1 MDFPQIFD
9 LETACRD
16 ISKRDELFH
25 CFKSAGEAASR
36 DGAEVILAAGG
47 VVVALLADS
56 GIDQLDDGTPVLNG
70 IAALIK
76 QGEAAVRLSRQM
88 SGSYTSKRLSHAK
101 PSPHEIAGYRED
113 YNANVYP
120 TVSEGEET

>member
-1 MDFPQIFD
+1 M
-9 LETACRD
+9 
-16 ISKRDELFH
+16 
-25 CFKSAGEAASR
+25 
-36 DGAEVILAAGG
+36 AAGG

-76 QGEAAVRLSRQM
+76 QG
-88 SGSYTSKRLSHAK
+88 SGGQTFAPNEWELYQQRLSHAK
-101 PSPHEIAGYRED
+101 PPPREIAGYREA

>member
-88 SGSYTSKRLSHAK
+88 SGSYTSKRLSHATAT
-101 PSPHEIAGYRED
+101 SRDRRISRA